1 MILDFILFFNE
12 IIIAKKNI
20 VTFSIKAY
28 GKQVVEKKKKKK
40 KSPTQDLKNRPDFLG
55 RVSGCQ
61 TRILS
66 GRVSGHRKPNPT
78 QPNISPNHEHYKSK
92 ANSIFFLKLSRSMSF
107 SYIIFFSST
116 LLNIY
121 IYIYIYYGFS
131 CIFLKVIFVYE
142 PSNSL

>member
-28 GKQVVEKKKKKK
+28 GKQVVEKKKK
-40 KSPTQDLKNRPDFLG
+40 SPTQDLKNRPDFLG

-66 GRVSGHRKPNPT
+66 GRVSGHSKPNPT
-78 QPNISPNHEHYKSK
+78 RPNIRPNHEHYKSK
-92 ANSIFFLKLSRSMSF
+92 ANPIFF
-107 SYIIFFSST
+107 
-116 LLNIY
+116 
-121 IYIYIYYGFS
+121 
-131 CIFLKVIFVYE
+131 
-142 PSNSL
+142 